1 MRKKLNIERSMY
13 EILQILGI
21 TVLQKTPVLQVFKE
35 MEPLE
40 KYTCSC
46 KQLSLFDF

>member
-21 TVLQKTPVLQVFKE
+21 TVLQKTSVSQVFNE
-35 MEPLE
+35 METLNNH
-40 KYTCSC
+40 KQFC